1 MSDSSFNSFVL
12 FLAGFGG
19 FMFVVVVMGICTYV
33 ILYLNMKLVN
43 VIFIMLWLGIILSFT
58 FISVDLADLIKNDK
72 RKIIIAH
79 TALNSVLILLLG
91 FTMYHYIRNDPYDR
105 TMYMMTIIPVTL
117 LLSVVGLS
125 ATMMHKLS
133 SKPAA

>member
-19 FMFVVVVMGICTYV
+19 FMFVVVIVGICTYV

-43 VIFIMLWLGIILSFT
+43 VIFIMLWLGILLSFT